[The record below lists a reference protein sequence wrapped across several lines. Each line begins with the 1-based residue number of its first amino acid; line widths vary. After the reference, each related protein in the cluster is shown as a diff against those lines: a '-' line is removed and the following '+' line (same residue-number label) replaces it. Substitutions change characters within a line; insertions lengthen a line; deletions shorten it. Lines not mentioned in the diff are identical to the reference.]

1 MKLTKKRIIL
11 FSSIAVVLIA
21 VTLIAVFFTKPIL
34 SYKAVMAHNIPIW
47 SDINGLGEVDET
59 AAKELTVLFNGT
71 EYTGEYYRTEEQVPY
86 TFAIHKYEGDEADF
100 EINAETGEL
109 VFIEF
114 KRDLPENWTVDEEY
128 CREVADNLAN
138 DYINLKRYKV
148 DSTVGE
154 AGSKL
159 LIFDYYIEKSGYKTA
174 DTLRILVDGNGNIK
188 YFRKYMLGSFVNV
201 LYVKKPNEKRVEKA
215 FDELFLEAREAYPQS
230 WHEWEED
237 TVTLI
242 KTPDGKIAYLYYVG
256 FHDFKSELFQVVLY

>member
-21 VTLIAVFFTKPIL
+21 AILITVFFTKPIL
-34 SYKAVMAHNIPIW
+34 SYKAVRSYKIPIW

-59 AAKELTVLFNGT
+59 ASKEMTVFFNGV

-86 TFAIHKYEGDEADF
+86 TFAIHKYKGDEADF

-109 VFIEF
+109 VYLSFN
-114 KRDLPENWTVDEEY
+114 RLLPENSTADEEY
-128 CREVADNLAN
+128 CRKVADELAD

-148 DSTVGE
+148 DLSVSETGAE
-154 AGSKL
+154 L
-159 LIFDYYIEKSGYKTA
+159 FTFDYYIEKGGYKTA
-174 DTLRILVDGNGNIK
+174 DALRISVDGEGNIK
-188 YFRKYMLGSFVNV
+188 NFRKYMLGSFENV

-215 FDELFLEAREAYPQS
+215 FDELFSEAREAYPQS
-230 WHEWEED
+230 WYEWEED

-256 FHDFKSELFQVVLY
+256 FHDYKAELFQILLY